1 MRFIAA
7 SSGSSWF
14 QLSKRTAVNANTR
27 CNATRRD
34 MTRCDMTWGQASC
47 RAQCALSFR
56 QWRENVNLGRTRDFS
71 SFLST
76 IAESYPSYSLG
87 GIDLDRSIKGSLFKI
102 IIVTMT
108 LWIIGY
114 RRCIEPCK
122 IRLRKSSSDFDAN
135 LIGILVQ
142 TRKPNLRSVNSKGF
156 ESIDSN
162 ELMLAMLDTWWSRK
176 IIVACYPSSSLPI
189 FRDSRWGRCGA
200 TTPPLGYENREQR
213 S

>member
-14 QLSKRTAVNANTR
+14 QLSKGAAVNANTR
-27 CNATRRD
+27 RDATRRD
-34 MTRCDMTWGQASC
+34 TTRDDTT
-47 RAQCALSFR
+47 RREKRPSFFLLGPQVSLYR
-56 QWRENVNLGRTRDFS
+56 FANGERTVVNLDFAHEI
-71 SFLST
+71 SFFSFVST
-76 IAESYPSYSLG
+76 FVRHVESYRLFDRIVSMSSLG
-87 GIDLDRSIKGSLFKI
+87 GIDLDGSINGLFK

-122 IRLRKSSSDFDAN
+122 IRLWKSSSDFDAN

-162 ELMLAMLDTWWSRK
+162 ELMLAMLGFAAVIGER
-176 IIVACYPSSSLPI
+176 
-189 FRDSRWGRCGA
+189 
-200 TTPPLGYENREQR
+200 
-213 S
+213 